1 MIRLATEDD
10 AGRMLAIYAPL
21 VRETIIS
28 FETESPSLSDMRARI
43 GKTSERFAW
52 LVCEEEGRLLGYAYT
67 SAHRERPAYQWSVD
81 VSVYVDEAAR
91 RKGVGRALLTS
102 LLSILRLQG
111 FYNVYA
117 GVALPNP
124 ASVGLFQAKGFS
136 EIGVYRNVGYKLGA
150 WRDVEWLQK
159 QLREYGSAPETP
171 VTIREAQKSS
181 MWEAALAS
189 GIASL
194 RL

>member
-1 MIRLATEDD
+1 
-10 AGRMLAIYAPL
+10 MLAIYAPV

-28 FETESPSLSDMRARI
+28 FETESPSLSDMRERI
-43 GKTSERFAW
+43 GKTFERFAW
-52 LVCEEEGRLLGYAYT
+52 LACEDEGRLLGYAYA

-81 VSVYVDEAAR
+81 VSVYVDETAR

-102 LLSILRLQG
+102 LLNILKLQG

-124 ASVGLFQAKGFS
+124 ASVGLFQAMGFG

-150 WRDVEWLQK
+150 WRDVEWLHK
-159 QLREYGSAPETP
+159 QLQEYGSVPETP

-181 MWEAALAS
+181 MWETALAS